1 MNQLEIIS
9 FRRDMRT
16 LERESGILLAGE
28 TSCCSVTVAQC
39 HLLLEM
45 EALGPS
51 SLQEIADSL
60 SLDKSTLSRTV
71 DSLVR
76 EGLVERHPDAD
87 NRRKV
92 SLSLTESGRDKCAY
106 INTLCNGQYKEVFAR
121 IPKDRRAIVMEG
133 IALLAAAMRDKRNTG
148 AKTCSAR

>member
-1 MNQLEIIS
+1 MNQLEIRS
-9 FRRDMRT
+9 FRRDMRRI
-16 LERESGILLAGE
+16 EREAGILVAGE

-51 SLQEIADSL
+51 SLQDLADSL

-76 EGLVERHPDAD
+76 DGLIERLPDAD

-92 SLSLTESGRDKCAY
+92 SLSLTGPGREKCDY
-106 INTLCNGQYKEVFAR
+106 INSLCNGQYEEVLAL
-121 IPKDRRAIVMEG
+121 IPEDKRDSVMEG
-133 IALLAAAMRDKRNTG
+133 IRLLAAAMLKKRNGGTRS
-148 AKTCSAR
+148 CCER